1 MKKLVAAVFAALFAT
16 TTIGIAMLPTVAEA
30 AADMDKDK
38 DKKDAKKK
46 DKKDEMKK

>member
-16 TTIGIAMLPTVAEA
+16 TTVGITMLPTVAKA
-30 AADMDKDK
+30 ADSDMDKK
-38 DKKDAKKK
+38 DSKKK